1 MAKAAVKVAILASGE
16 GTNAERLIQA
26 VAVSEG
32 IDIAWVGCN
41 REKAGVLARA
51 DAAGVPSWVFSKA
64 ELNRGDV
71 QARLVEDG
79 VDFVAL
85 VGFLLKVPADL
96 VTAFS
101 GRMLNLHP
109 ALLPAFGG
117 KGMYGHHVH
126 RAVHA
131 ALCEGAVQET
141 GITMHWVDPE
151 YDEGPPFFQ
160 ASVPLDAAVDTPDTI
175 AEKVRALEVAHYAPQ
190 ALRAVVKS
198 LSLSETKDP

>member
-1 MAKAAVKVAILASGE
+1 MDRAAVKVAILASGE

-26 VAVSEG
+26 VAPIEG
-32 IDIAWVGCN
+32 VDIAWVGCN
-41 REKAGVLARA
+41 RPEAGVLGRA
-51 DAAGVPSWVFSKA
+51 EAAGIPAWVFSKA

-71 QARLVEDG
+71 QSRLIGDG

-96 VTAFS
+96 VTAYA

-126 RAVHA
+126 KAVHA
-131 ALCEGAVQET
+131 ALCEGTVQET
-141 GITMHWVDPE
+141 GITLHWVDPE

-160 ASVPLDAAVDTPDTI
+160 ARVALEAGVDTPETI

-190 ALRAVVKS
+190 ALRAVVES
-198 LSLSETKDP
+198 LSLSGTTSP